1 MNDPQK
7 AGDRYN
13 YEVAAFLKTNV
24 FEYSPGVLLDLRKFS
39 FDAAPNSFPPIAT
52 SFNQKISIDLIIS
65 TSGDEY
71 LCECKSSDIP
81 RRISIYSKE
90 FKESLLEF
98 IGLED
103 YRIRQPRVVK
113 YMIITNMPVRL
124 LEKEI
129 HDLKTDLDKM
139 QDYSLKLQKQGK
151 RKWSGFESEIDIKS
165 ILSALDNLFLIQ
177 IEKGRLRGV
186 EKDRRF
192 QEALIEIVHNVERKN
207 PKLVPIS
214 LATKAHLRLG
224 LDIEEDSYLE
234 KGKLGYTIEISS
246 KILDQI
252 IAYETYLQEDIV
264 KATVKE
270 LPFLAKCQIN
280 KTQEMTINEAAK
292 LTTETIND
300 LVEERL
306 KTLSYI
312 AIFFPN
318 LFEMYFVR
326 TNWASKMVDSH
337 MSPSTRRY
345 SLIKENEAAISIP
358 PYVSI
363 LLTTETRRLVNGT
376 IVDLSLIDQ
385 TINDSRESRVES

>member
-1 MNDPQK
+1 MNGPQK

-13 YEVAAFLKTNV
+13 YDAAAFLKSNV
-24 FEYSPGVLLDLRKFS
+24 FEYPSGVFLDLREFN

-81 RRISIYSKE
+81 RRISINSKE

-113 YMIITNMPVRL
+113 YMMITNLSIRH

-129 HDLKTDLDKM
+129 RDLKRDPDKVR
-139 QDYSLKLQKQGK
+139 DYSLKLQKQGK
-151 RKWSGFESEIDIKS
+151 RKWSTFESEIDIKS

-177 IEKGRLRGV
+177 IENGRLREV
-186 EKDRRF
+186 EKERRF
-192 QEALIEIVHNVERKN
+192 QEALIEIVQNVERKN
-207 PKLVPIS
+207 PKLVPIA
-214 LATKAHLRLG
+214 LATRAHLRLG
-224 LDIEEDSYLE
+224 LDVGEDNYLE
-234 KGKLGYTIEISS
+234 KRKLGYTVEISS

-252 IAYETYLQEDIV
+252 IAYENSLQEDIV

-270 LPFLAKCQIN
+270 LPFLEKCQVN

-292 LTTETIND
+292 LITETIND

-306 KTLSYI
+306 KILSYV
-312 AIFFPN
+312 AIFFPG
-318 LFEMYFVR
+318 LFEMYLVK

-337 MSPSTRRY
+337 ASPSTCRY
-345 SLIKENEAAISIP
+345 SLIKGNEAAISIP

-363 LLTTETRRLVNGT
+363 LLITETRRLVNGI

-385 TINDSRESRVES
+385 NNE